1 MTSLFGMPD
10 ADGIAMAVRAAG
22 TAEDPVAIAGP
33 LVAHVDELRDML
45 ENQ

>member
-22 TAEDPVAIAGP
+22 TVADPVAIAGS
-33 LVAHVDELRDML
+33 LIALADEPRDML